1 MNNIICS
8 LRKDLEVLRFEY
20 DAAHS
25 EHIMALQAQ
34 DEENREVQEDLQRLY
49 TDLDRSIGDRVSL
62 ATRNVSSDHT
72 AQQQELGELRVRH
85 QASDGC

>member
-1 MNNIICS
+1 MS
-8 LRKDLEVLRFEY
+8 STASVQATLSGTHEAEVTARLK
-20 DAAHS
+20 AS
-25 EHIMALQAQ
+25 VMAM
-34 DEENREVQEDLQRLY
+34 VQEDLQRLY

-85 QASDGC
+85 QASDGARWLL